1 MKIRPV
7 LIAITALFVSAT
19 AQGQVTITPQN
30 YSLTI
35 SAPTI
40 EPKMVEVIDGVSV
53 ARYSLSSSRLNGSP
67 YMNDEF
73 VPGTMTTLDGTV
85 IEGLSYR
92 YDIYN
97 DEMQFIIREDTASI
111 NKPLALRSIEMNT
124 KTFVY
129 EVYRVSEQMVAA
141 GYFEQVIQGKLSL
154 LFRRQLE
161 LEYDNYVPNYGGG
174 GGSKEFM
181 LKKDD
186 NFYVK
191 LEGAAA
197 RKVYKKRDLLNAIP
211 DGARDLIKRYMK
223 DRRISVRKKEELEEV
238 VGYYNNAF
246 I

>member
-7 LIAITALFVSAT
+7 LIAITALFASAI

-53 ARYSLSSSRLNGSP
+53 ARYSLSGSKLNGSP

-85 IEGLSYR
+85 IEGLNYR

-111 NKPLALRSIEMNT
+111 NKPLALRSIEMNS

-141 GYFEQVIQGKLSL
+141 GYFEQVIHGKLSL

-186 NFYVK
+186 SFYVK

-197 RKVYKKRDLLNAIP
+197 RKVYNKRDLLNALP
-211 DGARDLIKRYMK
+211 EGARDLIKQYMK
-223 DRRISVRKKEELEEV
+223 EHRISVKKKEELEEI